1 MKLLAIII
9 LPLLLSGCFVT
20 RDKPITGAPVAGV
33 MGEQGQL
40 ARAAVGAARAVNQMD
55 SSADTKAV
63 IELELSSAES
73 LLPTPTGSQA
83 EQAQARANRALTAT
97 PEERTRIYAALQ
109 NQIADLEKKLVRA
122 QIEEAKRAEA
132 ESGRR
137 EALMLQTRVT
147 TYAGIGF
154 MAIGVVLGFVGN
166 IRLGAMTMAIGGV
179 LLAASRIIATVP
191 DWAYTVLFI
200 SAGLLALL
208 TPLAMWWAYRAGLW
222 QKPKCAG
229 EYAVVD

>member
-1 MKLLAIII
+1 M
-9 LPLLLSGCFVT
+9 T
-20 RDKPITGAPVAGV
+20 
-33 MGEQGQL
+33 EQGQV
-40 ARAAVGAARAVNQMD
+40 ARAAVGAARSVNKMD
-55 SSADTKAV
+55 PTEDTRAV
-63 IELELSSAES
+63 IDLELASAES
-73 LLPTPTGSQA
+73 LLPQPTGSQSEAAQKRA
-83 EQAQARANRALTAT
+83 ERAVSAS
-97 PEERTRIYAALQ
+97 PEERARIYASLQ
-109 NQIADLEKKLVRA
+109 TQIAELEDKLVRA
-122 QIEEAKRAEA
+122 RIEEAKRAEA

-154 MAIGVVLGFVGN
+154 MAIGVILGFVGN

>member
-20 RDKPITGAPVAGV
+20 RDKPITGAPVASV

-55 SSADTKAV
+55 ANADTKAV

-109 NQIADLEKKLVRA
+109 NQIAELEKQLVRA

-154 MAIGVVLGFVGN
+154 MAIGVILGFVGN

-229 EYAVVD
+229 EYAVAD

>member
-1 MKLLAIII
+1 
-9 LPLLLSGCFVT
+9 
-20 RDKPITGAPVAGV
+20 

-55 SSADTKAV
+55 ANADTKAV

-73 LLPTPTGSQA
+73 LLPTPTGAQA

-109 NQIADLEKKLVRA
+109 NQIAELEKKLVRA

-229 EYAVVD
+229 EYAVAD

>member
-1 MKLLAIII
+1 
-9 LPLLLSGCFVT
+9 
-20 RDKPITGAPVAGV
+20 

-55 SSADTKAV
+55 ANADTKAV
-63 IELELSSAES
+63 IEFELSSAES

-109 NQIADLEKKLVRA
+109 NQIAELEKKLVHA

-154 MAIGVVLGFVGN
+154 MAIGVILGFVGN

-200 SAGLLALL
+200 SAGILALL

>member
-20 RDKPITGAPVAGV
+20 RDKPITGAPVASV

-55 SSADTKAV
+55 ANADTKAV

-73 LLPTPTGSQA
+73 LLPTPTGAQA

-109 NQIADLEKKLVRA
+109 NQIAELEKKLVRA

-229 EYAVVD
+229 EYAVAD

>member
-20 RDKPITGAPVAGV
+20 RDKPITGAPVASV

-55 SSADTKAV
+55 ANADTKAV

-73 LLPTPTGSQA
+73 LLPTPTGAQA

-109 NQIADLEKKLVRA
+109 NQIAELEKKLVRA

-179 LLAASRIIATVP
+179 LLASSRIIATVP

-229 EYAVVD
+229 EYAVAD